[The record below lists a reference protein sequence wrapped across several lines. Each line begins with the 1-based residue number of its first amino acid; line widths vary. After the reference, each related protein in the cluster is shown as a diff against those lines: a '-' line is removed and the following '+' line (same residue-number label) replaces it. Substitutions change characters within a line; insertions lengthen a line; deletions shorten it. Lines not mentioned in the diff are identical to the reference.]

1 LSCSSWTLYF
11 EAFIRRISR
20 TMSQIKIMITIA
32 RITKNDVSLIIGGDV
47 AIIVVVCDVGI
58 I

>member
-1 LSCSSWTLYF
+1 
-11 EAFIRRISR
+11 
-20 TMSQIKIMITIA
+20 MSQIKIMITIA